1 MIMKLTD
8 KEDTVIIHYGCN
20 DFNKPK
26 RTIFWISCVH
36 YIKGEKVY
44 FYEDGNE
51 VDIIEKFKNF
61 IDDNQEKTFIHWSMN
76 KPNFGFTAIQS
87 QYKLLT
93 GTDTSFSPRKKLDL
107 SEYLKDKYGIEYVK
121 RDGGRLDNIGKLN
134 GFSGIKENIEV
145 KKGNQANNR
154 LELLFS
160 IYQAEMQ
167 GKLKVENTLEA
178 RNPYPRLFVTGDIY
192 YKFIEYTNTKILDW
206 YLDFSYL
213 KKRLE
218 HEKMIFHTK
227 DNEFMRIVHNEMSL
241 QQLKDNY
248 YEDYKVKNKLV
259 SLNKSCSSQRE
270 NNFNKTFD
278 L

>member
-1 MIMKLTD
+1 MIKKLTA
-8 KEDTVIIHYGCN
+8 KENTVIIHYGCN

-26 RTIFWISCVH
+26 RTILWISCVH
-36 YIKGEKVY
+36 YIEGEKVY

-51 VDIIEKFKNF
+51 VDIIKKFKNF
-61 IDDNQEKTFIHWSMN
+61 IDKNQEKTFIHWSMN
-76 KPNFGFTAIQS
+76 NPIFGFTAIQS

-93 GTDTSFSPRKKLDL
+93 ELDVSFTPRKKLDL
-107 SEYLKDKYGIEYVK
+107 SEYLKEKYGIEYVK
-121 RDGGRLDNIGKLN
+121 SHEGRLDSIAKLN

-160 IYQAEMQ
+160 IYQAEIQ

-178 RNPYPRLFVTGDIY
+178 KNPYPRLFASGDIY
-192 YKFIEYTNTKILDW
+192 YKFIEYTKTKILDW

-218 HEKMIFHTK
+218 HENMIFHTK
-227 DNEFMRIVHNEMSL
+227 DNEFMRIVHDEMAVPI
-241 QQLKDNY
+241 LKDNY

-259 SLNKSCSSQRE
+259 SLNKSSTSQRE
-270 NNFNKTFD
+270 NNFNNTFEI
-278 L
+278 

>member
-8 KEDTVIIHYGCN
+8 KENTIIIHYGCN
-20 DFNKPK
+20 DFDKPK

-36 YIKGEKVY
+36 YIEGEKVY

-51 VDIIEKFKNF
+51 VDIIEKFKKF
-61 IDDNQEKTFIHWSMN
+61 IDDNQEKTYIHWSMN

-93 GTDTSFSPRKKLDL
+93 GIDTSFSPRKKLDL

-121 RDGGRLDNIGKLN
+121 RDGGRLDNIAKLN
-134 GFSGIKENIEV
+134 SFSGIKENIEV

-178 RNPYPRLFVTGDIY
+178 RNPYPRLFVSGDIY

-218 HEKMIFHTK
+218 HEKMIYRIK
-227 DNEFMRIVHNEMSL
+227 DNEFMRIVHDEMAVPI
-241 QQLKDNY
+241 LKDNY

-259 SLNKSCSSQRE
+259 SLNKSSTSQRE
-270 NNFNKTFD
+270 NNFNKTFEM
-278 L
+278 